1 MQILKNVKQKFS
13 QIYPTKIAFTIPPNI
28 YIYIYI
34 YISFIII
41 RVIMFDF
48 GFSIFKH
55 SILVLQ
61 KFKI

>member
-13 QIYPTKIAFTIPPNI
+13 QIYPTKIAFTIPPK
-28 YIYIYI
+28 IYI